1 METQLASS
9 VAYEDDY
16 SKEDTS
22 DMVLHEPQLQA
33 LQALE
38 QWRDNFSA
46 HLLPSREDT
55 HEEEAG
61 SSGDWDVSSTCTASS
76 YDTASTTPGLLC
88 MPCGMG
94 KTVILS
100 HFLRTSNKFNGH
112 FSSSVVILVSPFRVQ
127 AAQLLRRV
135 APFLPLHSP
144 IIVDSDSASH
154 DYIRNAR
161 VITTTDNE

>member
-1 METQLASS
+1 MEDTRNSGVIEVVYLPFVSCMETQLASS

-16 SKEDTS
+16 SKEDIS

-38 QWRDNFSA
+38 QWSDNFSA

-55 HEEEAG
+55 HEEEEG
-61 SSGDWDVSSTCTASS
+61 SSGDWDVTCTASS

-100 HFLRTSNKFNGH
+100 HFLKTSNKFNGSRAAPPPRRALFAVTLTNH
-112 FSSSVVILVSPFRVQ
+112 SGFR
-127 AAQLLRRV
+127 LSL
-135 APFLPLHSP
+135 
-144 IIVDSDSASH
+144 
-154 DYIRNAR
+154 AR
-161 VITTTDNE
+161 LYPKC